1 MDILSLILIYYI
13 IGCFFSLI
21 LWIITYFIFYKKEL
35 DKDVEI
41 PKNTTCLVTI
51 SSWVGFMIMLLFNID
66 MIKFKINKW
75 INKKN
80 DKLL

>member
-13 IGCFFSLI
+13 IGCFSSLI
-21 LWIITYFIFYKKEL
+21 LWIITYYIFYKKEL
-35 DKDVEI
+35 DEDAEI